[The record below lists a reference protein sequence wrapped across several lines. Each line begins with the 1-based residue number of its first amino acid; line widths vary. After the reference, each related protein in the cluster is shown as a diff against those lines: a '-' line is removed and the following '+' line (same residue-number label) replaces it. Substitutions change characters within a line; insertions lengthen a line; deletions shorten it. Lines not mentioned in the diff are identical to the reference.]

1 MAIID
6 TNYKKY
12 NINKLPRNK
21 YERGN
26 STSVVKI
33 GGSSSA
39 TSSQSN
45 ITVDGFV
52 GRYLW
57 GNYFDDTQDI
67 SGPLNNVTDIN
78 MNGTLTATGPNGYV
92 RATDAY
98 FNHSDIDALD
108 SQTIN
113 TYEILANSGNIS
125 DLDTDT
131 INNSGKITTNGLE
144 AQSVTAANGNIHT
157 LTSDNIWTK
166 DLTVAGSAHFF
177 ELVID
182 KIKSAGGANLLTP
195 ADGFKIQYVD
205 YANYSYANKHRLFFL
220 AENDGKQIYN
230 MWEVGD
236 YAIIQ
241 NFNKATTGTSY
252 NIDNT
257 YYWGEVV
264 GVSSE
269 PVKHDTPNDDNLY
282 HYIEVTKVSG
292 EYDGSLTGI
301 SSGNECVM
309 LGNKTKPERQT
320 AIYNAAYTPSSG
332 AYDRDLLAPFIIYYE
347 GINPSSNKGFD
358 LSAYKVQWWSS
369 GSRNANVPQNK
380 MVGDFVLTGGDTIK
394 EYIDDQ
400 ININNISKYV
410 VNCDN
415 NIWVCS
421 TADDYSITQT
431 QLWGSTAKF
440 SNNGTPWT
448 VDLSITGTG
457 AYLRYYGVSGP
468 SSTTDIPISDTYYTI
483 QNTRTTGDHLN
494 IADEIAM
501 NLTSFTDLNGVNNK
515 EIVFKLFSRDN
526 NSNLIE
532 FDHIVTVVKIP
543 KGQDG
548 TATALPVTDYTL
560 APLKETCV
568 VDKDGVMGIDVS
580 YGLRLMTIDSSGST
594 NINTLS
600 TITEG
605 YTVQYTD
612 DRQST
617 GWSTASI
624 DNNTFKIF
632 NNDYL
637 NGTPYQNLNPAQQ
650 PKYINVILK
659 NPSGTILDRRTI
671 PVSFLTGH
679 VFSITDEKMRVAYQ
693 NSISGA
699 KLYTD
704 GQINTVTNRISS
716 LEVDVTGIRG
726 RVGTLETE
734 YNNLSGVVQT
744 KASTSELN
752 QTANTINA
760 RVTSTTE
767 TLQNNIDTVDGKFN
781 NYYDKTTTE
790 GLINVSATGVYAG
803 VKEDING
810 ELNETGIDIANKKIT
825 INSENTNFLG
835 NINLYNPN
843 EGLILYDEDGNVTV
857 GVLNTNVTNNTNN
870 YNIRN
875 DSKLEAK
882 SQGST
887 FTYNHTIKLGTYAA
901 NDNIDVSY
909 LSAMI
914 SQNGSR
920 CSLNSASYSYN
931 LKRGTTSVLTGGG
944 NFTLDDINN
953 AFVRGIILSYQ
964 STALGVYTIEL
975 TITYNTANI
984 LNGYLSSNISFYCSA
999 KNVSNVQM
1007 IGNDGVSFKTGEY
1020 RQFVVGSNITLQN
1033 GKGNELVL
1041 DDRTISKRA
1050 INYNSSNNV
1059 GLLGEISS
1067 TYPYR
1072 EITVNYTATADDA
1085 IIYING
1091 AYTVTLDTSYSGKS
1105 YFIISNNDNAKVA
1118 ARNIRY
1124 NGHNEAISE
1133 HKLNS
1138 FYCYHLVCMAGAY
1151 YVIGQCDW

>member
-33 GGSSSA
+33 GGASSA

-98 FNHSDIDALD
+98 LNHADIDTLD

-131 INNSGKITTNGLE
+131 INNSGKITTNELE
-144 AQSVTAANGNIHT
+144 AQSVTAAQGNIHT

-182 KIKSAGGANLLTP
+182 KIKSTGGAHLLTP

-205 YANYSYANKHRLFFL
+205 YNHYSYDDKHRLFFL
-220 AENDGKQIYN
+220 AENDGKKIHN

-241 NFNKATTGTSY
+241 NFNKAVSGTSY
-252 NIDNT
+252 NVDNT

-269 PVKHDTPNDDNLY
+269 PVAHDTPNDDNLY
-282 HYIEVTKVSG
+282 HYIEVTKISG
-292 EYDGSLTGI
+292 AYDGSLTGI
-301 SSGNECVM
+301 SAGNECVM
-309 LGNKTKPERQT
+309 LGNKTKTERQT

-347 GINPSSNKGFD
+347 GINPSSSKGFD
-358 LSAYKVQWWSS
+358 LSSYKVQWWSS
-369 GSRNANVPQNK
+369 GSRNTNVPQNK
-380 MVGDFVLTGGDTIK
+380 MVGDFVLTSGDTIK

-421 TADDYSITQT
+421 TADDYSITPT

-448 VDLSITGTG
+448 VDLGITGTG

-468 SSTTDIPISDTYYTI
+468 SSTSDVPLISGTNYTI
-483 QNTRTTGDHLN
+483 QNTRTSGEHLN

-580 YGLRLMTIDSSGST
+580 YGLRLMTIGSSGST
-594 NINTLS
+594 DINTLAP
-600 TITEG
+600 IQG

-612 DRQST
+612 DRQGT
-617 GWSTASI
+617 GWKNATTA
-624 DNNTFKIF
+624 NNTFKIY
-632 NNDYL
+632 NDDYL
-637 NGTPYQNLNPAQQ
+637 NGTPYQNLTSAQQ
-650 PKYINVILK
+650 PKYINIILK
-659 NPSGTILDRRTI
+659 NSSGTIIDRRTI

-693 NSISGA
+693 DSVSGA

-704 GQINTVTNRISS
+704 GQINTVTNRMSS

-726 RVGTLETE
+726 RVGALETE
-734 YNNLSGVVQT
+734 YNDLSGAVQT

-752 QTANTINA
+752 QTANIINA
-760 RVTSTTE
+760 RVTSTTQ

-781 NYYDKTTTE
+781 NYYDKDTTE
-790 GLINVSATGVYAG
+790 GLINVSATGVYSG
-803 VKEDING
+803 VKSDING
-810 ELNETGIDIANKKIT
+810 ELTETGIDITNKKIT

-843 EGLILYDEDGNVTV
+843 EGLLLYDDNGNVTV
-857 GVLNTNVTNNTNN
+857 GVLNTNVTNNTDYN
-870 YNIRN
+870 NIRN

-887 FTYNHTIKLGTYAA
+887 FTYNHTIELGTYAA
-901 NDNIDVSY
+901 NDNIVVNY

-920 CSLNSASYSYN
+920 CPLNSVSYSYN
-931 LKRGTTSVLTGGG
+931 LKRGTTSVLTGSG
-944 NFTLDDINN
+944 NFTLDAYNN
-953 AFVRGIILSYQ
+953 ASVRSVISDYQ

-975 TITYNTANI
+975 TITYNTVNV
-984 LNGYLSSNISFYCSA
+984 LNGYLSSNISFYCSTRIA
-999 KNVSNVQM
+999 SNVQM
-1007 IGNDGVSFKTGEY
+1007 IGNDGVTFKTGEN
-1020 RQFVVGSNITLQN
+1020 RQFVVGNNIKLQN
-1033 GKGNELVL
+1033 GTGNELVL
-1041 DDRTISKRA
+1041 DERKISKRA
-1050 INYNSSNNV
+1050 INYNSENV
-1059 GLLGEISS
+1059 DLLGEISS

-1072 EITVNYTATADDA
+1072 VVTANDYKATADDA

-1091 AYTVTLDTSYSGKS
+1091 DYKVTLDTSYDGKS
-1105 YFIISNNDNAKVA
+1105 YFLISNDDNATVA
-1118 ARNIRY
+1118 AKSIRY
-1124 NGHNEAISE
+1124 NGHNEPIKE

-1138 FYCYHLVCMAGAY
+1138 FYCYHLICMAGAY